1 MGGDVAG
8 PQKGG
13 TVMKA
18 GYGCKL
24 FGAQQVFTGVQDAV
38 TLLHSVV
45 GCNFGS
51 MGYHFTA
58 CDMSDVRQTCTV
70 LSDSDIVFS
79 GEESFRLAL
88 EKIREL
94 YRPKQIFVAQG
105 CVSDIIQDDLQM
117 TAADF
122 TDETGIPVLVLETA
136 GYRGNFLDGYEAAAG
151 ALLSLMSEE
160 KRTDG
165 ECPKINLLGLG
176 TDDFR
181 LEADIKAIRELLGD
195 KAKIGCVLGKCSLEE
210 LKNAGTADLNICF
223 GRGVKLA
230 EAMER
235 KFHIPYAE
243 VPYPYGLTG
252 AKALWGVLREQFGL
266 DYSKEE
272 AEFRRF
278 TGEKLK
284 RVYSYLESL
293 YGVPV
298 SILGTGARAKGL
310 AAFLDGELGFRVE
323 TAAVRENFRE
333 LEDFY
338 DEIRKNESAILF
350 ASSFEQEIGD
360 ELEIPVVRFDY
371 PVFDRITLSDRP
383 YVGAIGT
390 LCLVEDILNEIIHG
404 RTMKGA
410 LYQ

>member
-1 MGGDVAG
+1 
-8 PQKGG
+8 
-13 TVMKA
+13 MKA

-94 YRPKQIFVAQG
+94 YRPKQIFVTQG
-105 CVSDIIQDDLQM
+105 CVSDIIQDELQM

-136 GYRGNFLDGYEAAAG
+136 GYRGSFLDGYEAAAR
-151 ALLSLMSEE
+151 ALLSLMSGE
-160 KRTDG
+160 KRADR

-195 KAKIGCVLGKCSLEE
+195 KAEIGCVLGKCSLEE

-223 GRGVKLA
+223 GRGLKLA
-230 EAMER
+230 EAMEK
-235 KFHIPYAE
+235 KFRIPYAE

-298 SILGTGARAKGL
+298 SVLGTGARAKGL

-371 PVFDRITLSDRP
+371 PVFDRITLSDRS
-383 YVGAIGT
+383 YVGPMGT

>member
-136 GYRGNFLDGYEAAAG
+136 GYRGSFLDGYEAAAG
-151 ALLSLMSEE
+151 ALLSLMSGE
-160 KRTDG
+160 KRTDR

-195 KAKIGCVLGKCSLEE
+195 KAEIGCVLGKCSLEE

-223 GRGVKLA
+223 GRGLKLA
-230 EAMER
+230 EEMER
-235 KFHIPYAE
+235 KFHI
-243 VPYPYGLTG
+243 
-252 AKALWGVLREQFGL
+252 
-266 DYSKEE
+266 
-272 AEFRRF
+272 
-278 TGEKLK
+278 
-284 RVYSYLESL
+284 
-293 YGVPV
+293 
-298 SILGTGARAKGL
+298 IL
-310 AAFLDGELGFRVE
+310 
-323 TAAVRENFRE
+323 
-333 LEDFY
+333 
-338 DEIRKNESAILF
+338 
-350 ASSFEQEIGD
+350 
-360 ELEIPVVRFDY
+360 
-371 PVFDRITLSDRP
+371 
-383 YVGAIGT
+383 
-390 LCLVEDILNEIIHG
+390 
-404 RTMKGA
+404 
-410 LYQ
+410 

>member
-1 MGGDVAG
+1 MAG

-13 TVMKA
+13 TRMKA

-88 EKIREL
+88 EKIREH
-94 YRPKQIFVAQG
+94 YDPKQIFVIQG
-105 CVSDIIQDDLQM
+105 CVSDIIQDDLRM
-117 TAADF
+117 SAGDF
-122 TDETGIPVLVLETA
+122 TDETGIPVLVLEAA
-136 GYRGNFLDGYEAAAG
+136 GYRGNFLDGYEAAAK
-151 ALLSLMSEE
+151 ALLPLMS
-160 KRTDG
+160 G
-165 ECPKINLLGLG
+165 ERSGAAGCPKINLLGLG

-181 LEADIKAIRELLGD
+181 LEADIWAIRELLGE
-195 KAKIGCVLGKCSLEE
+195 KAEIGCVLGKCSLRD
-210 LKNAGTADLNICF
+210 LNMAGGADLNICF
-223 GRGVKLA
+223 GRGIELA
-230 EAMER
+230 RAMEE
-235 KFHIPYAE
+235 KFGIPYVE
-243 VPYPYGLTG
+243 LSYPYGLTG
-252 AKALWGVLREQFGL
+252 AKELWNALRDRFGL
-266 DYSKEE
+266 DYSGEE
-272 AEFRRF
+272 AEFRKF

-284 RVYSYLESL
+284 CVYSYLESL

-298 SILGTGARAKGL
+298 SVIGTKARAKGM
-310 AAFLDGELGFRVE
+310 AGFLSRELGFRVE
-323 TAAVRENFRE
+323 IAAAREEFRE

-338 DEIRKNESAILF
+338 DAVRKNESALLF

-371 PVFDRITLSDRP
+371 PVFDRITLSERP
-383 YVGAIGT
+383 YVGQKGT
-390 LCLVEDILNEIIHG
+390 LCLIEDILNEIIHG

>member
-105 CVSDIIQDDLQM
+105 CVSDIIQDELQM

-136 GYRGNFLDGYEAAAG
+136 GYRGSFLDGYEAAAR
-151 ALLSLMSEE
+151 ALLSLMSGE
-160 KRTDG
+160 KRADR

-195 KAKIGCVLGKCSLEE
+195 KAEIGCVLGKCSLEE

-223 GRGVKLA
+223 GRGLKLA
-230 EAMER
+230 EAMEK
-235 KFHIPYAE
+235 KFRIPYAE

-298 SILGTGARAKGL
+298 SVLGTGARAKGL

-371 PVFDRITLSDRP
+371 PVFDRITLSDRS
-383 YVGAIGT
+383 YVGPMGT

>member
-1 MGGDVAG
+1 
-8 PQKGG
+8 
-13 TVMKA
+13 MKA

-105 CVSDIIQDDLQM
+105 CVSDIIQDELQM

-136 GYRGNFLDGYEAAAG
+136 GYRGSFLDGYEAAAR
-151 ALLSLMSEE
+151 ALLSLMSGE
-160 KRTDG
+160 KRADR

-195 KAKIGCVLGKCSLEE
+195 KAEIGCVLGKCSLEE

-223 GRGVKLA
+223 GRGLKLA
-230 EAMER
+230 EAMEK
-235 KFHIPYAE
+235 KFRIPYAE

-298 SILGTGARAKGL
+298 SVLGTGARAKGL

-371 PVFDRITLSDRP
+371 PVFDRITLSDRS
-383 YVGAIGT
+383 YVGSMGT

>member
-1 MGGDVAG
+1 
-8 PQKGG
+8 
-13 TVMKA
+13 MKA

-105 CVSDIIQDDLQM
+105 CVSDIIQDELQM

-136 GYRGNFLDGYEAAAG
+136 GYRGSFLDGYEAAAR
-151 ALLSLMSEE
+151 ALLSLMSGE
-160 KRTDG
+160 KRADR

-195 KAKIGCVLGKCSLEE
+195 KAEIGCVLGKCSLEE

-223 GRGVKLA
+223 GRGMKLA
-230 EAMER
+230 EAMEK
-235 KFHIPYAE
+235 KFRIPYAE

-298 SILGTGARAKGL
+298 SVLGTGARAKGL

-371 PVFDRITLSDRP
+371 PVFDRITLSDRS
-383 YVGAIGT
+383 YVGPMGT